1 MVITIIILRDLTQLI
16 NPHKMFVF
24 QIVVLEPVFLEMVI
38 PVVYLTLKKSFRR
51 FMWEQIKSVF
61 FYILPE
67 SYFNISPYIAIRN
80 LCFPLPELSLQE
92 DSLSEIS
99 LKEFVFGKKVERKN
113 SSQTDGKRI
122 PNEQVTI
129 V

>member
-1 MVITIIILRDLTQLI
+1 MIITIIILRDLTQLI
-16 NPHKMFVF
+16 NPHKIFVY

-67 SYFNISPYIAIRN
+67 SYFNISPYSAVRN
-80 LCFPLPELSLQE
+80 LCFPLPERYLQE
-92 DSLSEIS
+92 DSSSEIS
-99 LKEFVFGKKVERKN
+99 LKEFVFGKKVERKK

-122 PNEQVTI
+122 SNEQITI
-129 V
+129 L